1 MIVLESV
8 RGSTGIKL
16 LRQATA
22 LRPQRHPQPMQVP
35 RTCSYIS
42 LNNSLIHRLRTRPWS
57 TSCLSYA
64 SSIQMTSKL
73 MRKLQSSAHC
83 PAASWTSR
91 HDLRVRV
98 FCRHKSSAAGSHPL
112 RQVPPRRYLAQVR
125 PEPISEVWFTAASPR
140 FGPADELLDSPP
152 GNNADHQPPNERLL
166 KLGKSKCRTST
177 SQRVHKE

>member
-1 MIVLESV
+1 M
-8 RGSTGIKL
+8 G
-16 LRQATA
+16 
-22 LRPQRHPQPMQVP
+22 
-35 RTCSYIS
+35 
-42 LNNSLIHRLRTRPWS
+42 IHRLRTRPWS

-98 FCRHKSSAAGSHPL
+98 FCRHKYSAAGSHPL

-125 PEPISEVWFTAASPR
+125 PEPISEVWFTAASP
-140 FGPADELLDSPP
+140 L
-152 GNNADHQPPNERLL
+152 
-166 KLGKSKCRTST
+166 RTSCST
-177 SQRVHKE
+177 LHQGIMQTINRQMNDY